1 MNEKSARVRTIEAI
15 LIDMKDTSDLMLDLA
30 YSSIFYGSRDL
41 ARQVVHLEEE
51 VGGEVNQ
58 IHHLI
63 LEAVRE
69 KELDVDHG
77 QVLGRVANTAEDLA
91 NAALE
96 IVDVIL
102 RDVELHPVLRE
113 AIRTSDSA
121 TTKVTLN
128 QVSTFAGKTIGE
140 LELETETGMR
150 VLSVKRR
157 KRWNIGVGGRFRLQP
172 DDLLIAVGPE
182 EAIPEFMVL
191 ADPTGSQVS
200 DA

>member
-1 MNEKSARVRTIEAI
+1 MTDKSARVQSIEAI